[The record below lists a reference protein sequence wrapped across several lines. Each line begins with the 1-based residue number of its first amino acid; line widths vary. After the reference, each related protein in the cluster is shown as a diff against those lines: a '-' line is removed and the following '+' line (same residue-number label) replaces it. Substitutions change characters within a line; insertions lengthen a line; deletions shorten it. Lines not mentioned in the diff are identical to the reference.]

1 MTSSFE
7 EPGISEAR
15 RRDDVGIP
23 RWLRFVLICDRAG
36 SSWYIG
42 VGFFFAPALVI
53 LSPWPPLTVAAWVA
67 ISLAGLWLG
76 LLGIAMA
83 TGLAMVLKSNVEIP
97 EHYWRSILDS
107 PGVSAGPGTTTARCS
122 RPASV

>member
-1 MTSSFE
+1 MTRTFE
-7 EPGISEAR
+7 GPGISETGR
-15 RRDDVGIP
+15 CDELRIP

-67 ISLAGLWLG
+67 IGAAGLWLG

-97 EHYWRSILDS
+97 EHYWRSILDY
-107 PGVSAGPGTTTARCS
+107 PDVSAAPGRTARCS
-122 RPASV
+122 RPASA